1 MTPMAPRVHDRR
13 QAWRILVKPLEDY
26 RGRPNLL
33 VLVLVLELP
42 RDGAPVAFEV
52 VHALRA
58 LLDIFVVRKIGSPGH
73 EE

>member
-1 MTPMAPRVHDRR
+1 MTPMAPRFHDRR
-13 QAWRILVKPLEDY
+13 RAWRILIKPLEDY

-33 VLVLVLELP
+33 VSVPELP
-42 RDGAPVAFEV
+42 RGGTPVAFEV
-52 VHALRA
+52 AHALRA

>member
-1 MTPMAPRVHDRR
+1 MTPMAPRFHDRR
-13 QAWRILVKPLEDY
+13 HAWRILVKPLEDY

-42 RDGAPVAFEV
+42 RGGAPVAFEV
-52 VHALRA
+52 AHALRS